1 MNREEIMNITFK
13 AFVAAAGL
21 CAITGSATAE
31 SINVTLSGGSPSGL
45 WSLLGAGIDRAVKAD
60 DPSGVVTY
68 QATGGGFANI
78 GLLGANR
85 TDLGLAHDAEIKL
98 ALAGDDPF
106 KAPINNLQAIGY
118 MYNWA
123 PMHFFIKKSI
133 ADEYNIDSIDDLAKS
148 GAPIRVANNNAGNI
162 VANITTFILDEA
174 GFDEATIEANG
185 GVMVRGGSA
194 QQADLITDGRTD
206 MVINGIF
213 VGHSSFRKV
222 DKSNEVVLLS
232 VPQEIIDKTNERFG
246 TGIYTIPAGSYTNQ
260 AADVVT
266 LALGAM
272 LITSESLSEETVYS
286 FAKSIANNI
295 DEIRGV
301 HNAMKQLSPDLLVS
315 QKTLPFHPGA
325 QRAFKELGL
334 LK

>member
-1 MNREEIMNITFK
+1 MKISFK
-13 AFVAAAGL
+13 AVVTAVG
-21 CAITGSATAE
+21 ITVLASSAFAQ

-60 DPSGVVTY
+60 DPSAVVTY

-78 GLLGANR
+78 GLLGADR

-106 KAPINNLQAIGY
+106 KAPIENLQAIGY

-123 PMHFFIKKSI
+123 PMHFFIKKSL
-133 ADEYNIDSIDDLAKS
+133 AEEHGIDSIDDLAKS
-148 GAPIRVANNNAGNI
+148 GAAIRVANNNAGNV
-162 VANITTFILDEA
+162 VANITTFMLEQA

-185 GVMVRGGSA
+185 GVLVRGGSA

-222 DKSNEVVLLS
+222 DEGNDIVLLS
-232 VPQEIIDKTNERFG
+232 VPQRIIDKTNERFG
-246 TGIYTIPAGSYTNQ
+246 TGTYTIPGGSYNNQ
-260 AADVVT
+260 AEDVVT

-272 LITSESLSEETVYS
+272 VVTSKALSEETGYML
-286 FAKSIANNI
+286 AKSIASNV

-301 HNAMKQLSPDLLVS
+301 HNAMKQLTPELLVS
-315 QKTLPFHPGA
+315 QSSLPFHPGA
-325 QRAFKELGL
+325 ERAFKELGL
-334 LK
+334 IK

>member
-1 MNREEIMNITFK
+1 MKFPIK
-13 AFVAAAGL
+13 AVAASLGVAVL
-21 CAITGSATAE
+21 SSAASAD
-31 SINVTLSGGSPSGL
+31 SINVTLSGGNPSGL

-60 DPSGVVTY
+60 DPNGVVTY

-78 GLLGANR
+78 GLLGRER

-106 KAPINNLQAIGY
+106 DAPIENLQAVGY

-123 PMHFFIKKSI
+123 PMHFFIKRSL
-133 ADEYNIDSIDDLAKS
+133 AEEYGIDSIDDLATS
-148 GAPIRVANNNAGNI
+148 GAAIRVANNNAGNI
-162 VANITTFILDEA
+162 VANITTFMLEEA
-174 GFDEATIEANG
+174 GYDEATIEANG
-185 GVMVRGGSA
+185 GVLVRGGSA

-222 DKSNEVVLLS
+222 DEGNDVVLLS
-232 VPQEIIDKTNERFG
+232 VPEDIIAATNERFG
-246 TGIYTIPAGSYTNQ
+246 TGTYTIPANSYKNQ
-260 AADVVT
+260 TEDVVT

-272 LITSESLSEETVYS
+272 VITSDVLPEETGYML
-286 FAKSIANNI
+286 AKSIASNI

-301 HNAMKQLSPDLLVS
+301 HKAMQALTPELLTS
-315 QKTLPFHPGA
+315 QTTLPFHPGA
-325 QRAFKELGL
+325 ERAYKELGL